1 MKGRL
6 FIDGKDVFTEY
17 GVFVE
22 QYGYKALIQ
31 APPFKSIDSTEWD
44 EFDGAEYDLSE
55 PVLDSKTFSVAFC
68 ITDITSASDLF
79 ELLSDKAY
87 HTFDFR
93 ELGKTYRLRLTS
105 NGSLSSKVRLGK
117 LSLGFAD
124 DFPTPDK
131 IAPYPTGAVDVK
143 QSGYELDD
151 IDFSRFGIYILNGT
165 DDNILKAPD
174 VRPNLTINT
183 KGEAGVSYDGE
194 IVMYKP
200 KDVVVKML
208 IRAANVTVFW
218 ERWNALFT
226 ALIKPDTRRFYIDK
240 TVEEF
245 DCFYRKCSVSKFDI
259 LRNGRVWC
267 EFSVT
272 LTFINSRPTGNYALL
287 VTENDELVLTED
299 EENYILLRND

>member
-31 APPFKSIDSTEWD
+31 APPFKSIDSTEWN

-68 ITDITSASDLF
+68 ITDITSASNLF

-105 NGSLSSKVRLGK
+105 NDSLSSKVRLGK

-151 IDFSRFGIYILNGT
+151 IAFSRFGIYILNGT

-272 LTFINSRPTGNYALL
+272 LTFTNSRPTGNYALL

>member
-6 FIDGKDVFTEY
+6 FIDGNDAFTEY

-105 NGSLSSKVRLGK
+105 NGSLSSKVRLGN
-117 LSLGFAD
+117 LSLSFAD
-124 DFPTPDK
+124 DFPTPDE
-131 IAPYPTGAVDVK
+131 AEPYPVGVDDVR

-151 IDFSRFGIYILNGT
+151 IDFSRFGVYILNGT

-183 KGEAGVSYDGE
+183 KGEAGVSYDDE

-226 ALIKPDTRRFYIDK
+226 ALIKPDIRRLYIDK

-272 LTFINSRPTGNYALL
+272 LTFTNSRPTGNYALL
-287 VTENDELVLTED
+287 VTEDDELVLTED
-299 EENYILLRND
+299 GESYILLRND

>member
-272 LTFINSRPTGNYALL
+272 LTFTNSRPTGNYALL

>member
-6 FIDGKDVFTEY
+6 FIDGNDAFTEY

-22 QYGYKALIQ
+22 QYGYKALVQ

-105 NGSLSSKVRLGK
+105 NGSLSSKVRLGN
-117 LSLGFAD
+117 LSLSFAD
-124 DFPTPDK
+124 DFPTPDE
-131 IAPYPTGAVDVK
+131 AEPYPVGADDVR

-151 IDFSRFGIYILNGT
+151 IDFSRFGVYILNGT

-183 KGEAGVSYDGE
+183 KGEAGVSYDDE

-226 ALIKPDTRRFYIDK
+226 TLIKPDIRRLYIDK

-272 LTFINSRPTGNYALL
+272 LTFTNSRPTGNYALL
-287 VTENDELVLTED
+287 VTEDDELVLTED
-299 EENYILLRND
+299 GESYILLRND